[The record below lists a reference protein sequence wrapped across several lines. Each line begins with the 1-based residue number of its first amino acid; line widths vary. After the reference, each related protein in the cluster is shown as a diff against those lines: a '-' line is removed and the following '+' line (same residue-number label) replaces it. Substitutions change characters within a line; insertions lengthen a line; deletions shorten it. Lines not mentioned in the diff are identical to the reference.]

1 MIEYTLQL
9 ANWTHKGLN
18 KIHKTYIRG
27 INHIHDLNAV
37 VWVRTCVHV
46 HVHIYMYMYIRFI
59 VIFRQELVIKSS
71 QSYNK
76 TADIN
81 GELTIRESDPSNLF
95 NKYIQNSYHQQDMCH
110 YHHTTSH

>member
-46 HVHIYMYMYIRFI
+46 HVHLYVHVY
-59 VIFRQELVIKSS
+59 
-71 QSYNK
+71 
-76 TADIN
+76 
-81 GELTIRESDPSNLF
+81 
-95 NKYIQNSYHQQDMCH
+95 
-110 YHHTTSH
+110 